1 MTTVVTGRV
10 PLRAARHVALVVAG
24 VLLVTLAAK
33 VSVPFWPVPMT
44 LQTLAVMALA
54 LALGPR
60 LAVATMLGYLA
71 AGAAGVPVFSGTP
84 ERGLGLAYM
93 AGPTGGYLAGYL
105 VAAGLVGWLAAGRG
119 LLGRVA
125 AMLVSLA
132 VVYGCGLAFER
143 NAAVSAAIREAGYD
157 VCSHG
162 WRWIKHYELSEQEE
176 REHIRRAIAST
187 EKMIGE
193 RPLGWYC
200 RYGPGEN
207 TRRLVVEE
215 GGFLYDSDYYGDEL
229 PFWVTVDGKPQLVV
243 PYTLTNNDGK
253 YLTGIGNSDQWFTL
267 LKDAFDMLYRE
278 GATQPKMMS
287 VGMHCRLLG
296 HAARAVGLER
306 LLDYMGKHEG
316 VWITKRVDV
325 ARHWH
330 KTHPYPGKG
339 LNE

>member
-132 VVYGCGLAFER
+132 VVYGCGLAWLALFVP
-143 NAAVSAAIREAGYD
+143 AD
-157 VCSHG
+157 
-162 WRWIKHYELSEQEE
+162 
-176 REHIRRAIAST
+176 
-187 EKMIGE
+187 
-193 RPLGWYC
+193 
-200 RYGPGEN
+200 
-207 TRRLVVEE
+207 RLVAL
-215 GGFLYDSDYYGDEL
+215 GLAPFLVGD
-229 PFWVTVDGKPQLVV
+229 LV
-243 PYTLTNNDGK
+243 K
-253 YLTGIGNSDQWFTL
+253 
-267 LKDAFDMLYRE
+267 
-278 GATQPKMMS
+278 
-287 VGMHCRLLG
+287 
-296 HAARAVGLER
+296 VGL
-306 LLDYMGKHEG
+306 
-316 VWITKRVDV
+316 V
-325 ARHWH
+325 AAGAAA
-330 KTHPYPGKG
+330 PPG
-339 LNE
+339 LRRIRAR